1 MAGSNSKTG
10 HKKTDERRQRNL
22 ASANASRE
30 RRREHIS
37 SMTEEQA
44 RLNEANSVLRHR
56 LNMKPSGSVAPLH
69 KHSHGSSSSSSSRRD
84 VAQLGPG
91 MENLLNRREMDGKAV
106 VDLLDRAVSGSKGKG
121 TPLDPEAARRLAAAA
136 RKAPKDAER
145 PFKHYGKAGSSSK
158 KR

>member
-1 MAGSNSKTG
+1 MAGTNNKTG
-10 HKKTDERRQRNL
+10 QKKADERRQRNL

-37 SMTEEQA
+37 SLTEEQA
-44 RLNEANSVLRHR
+44 RLNESNTVLRHR
-56 LNMKPSGSVAPLH
+56 LSMKPSGSVAPLH
-69 KHSHGSSSSSSSRRD
+69 NHSHGSSSSSSRRD
-84 VAQLGPG
+84 VAQLGPS
-91 MENLLNRREMDGKAV
+91 MERLLNRREMDGKAV

-136 RKAPKDAER
+136 KKAPKA
-145 PFKHYGKAGSSSK
+145 KGGSSSK